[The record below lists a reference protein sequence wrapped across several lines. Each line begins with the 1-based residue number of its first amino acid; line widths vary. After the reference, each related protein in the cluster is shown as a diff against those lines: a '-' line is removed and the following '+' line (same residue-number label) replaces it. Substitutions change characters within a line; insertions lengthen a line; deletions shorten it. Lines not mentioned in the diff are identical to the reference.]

1 MISPNKQNIKMIHIN
16 KTAGTSVVK
25 WLLHLMDTGN
35 KVHITGKGEAN
46 SSHRIIE
53 EFDNKHFYFTIVRNP
68 YDRLASHYFHWESQG
83 KHRNQRWWKDD
94 VKDLDDFVQK
104 AYQHIGGVLVI
115 KEKHL
120 HKHQPEFLQPC
131 TEWIRDF
138 DKVKVFK
145 TEELDELLKF
155 FRQHFKGKKANSD
168 LDVDRSTKTKGL
180 KSYKD
185 LYNEKSRSI
194 IKRVFDDDFK
204 NFGYEK

>member
-1 MISPNKQNIKMIHIN
+1 MIHIN
-16 KTAGTSVVK
+16 KTAGTSVLD
-25 WLLHLMDTGN
+25 WLLSIGVAGSKQN
-35 KVHITGKGEAN
+35 IAGKGSAN

-83 KHRNQRWWKDD
+83 KGRKERWWRDD

-104 AYQHIGGVLVI
+104 AYEYPPKLFI
-115 KEKHL
+115 KEKYL
-120 HKHQPEFLQPC
+120 HKHQPEFIQPC

-138 DKVKVFK
+138 DKVKIFK
-145 TEELDELLKF
+145 TEELDELLEF
-155 FRQHFKGKKANSD
+155 FRQHFKGKKADAKLGVNR
-168 LDVDRSTKTKGL
+168 LTKTKGL

>member
-1 MISPNKQNIKMIHIN
+1 MIHIN

-25 WLLHLMDTGN
+25 WLLHLVDTGN
-35 KVHITGKGEAN
+35 KQHLTGKGGAN

-53 EFDNKHFYFTIVRNP
+53 IEEFTNKHFYFTIVRNP

-83 KHRNQRWWKDD
+83 KHRNQRWWRDD
-94 VKDLDDFVQK
+94 VNDLNDFVQK
-104 AYQHIGGVLVI
+104 AYKNIELVVK
-115 KEKHL
+115 KEYL
-120 HKHQPEFLQPC
+120 HKHQPEFIRPC

-138 DKVKVFK
+138 DKVKIFK

-155 FRQHFKGKKANSD
+155 FRQHFKGKKADAKLGVNR
-168 LDVDRSTKTKGL
+168 LTKTKGL
-180 KSYKD
+180 KSYRD

>member
-1 MISPNKQNIKMIHIN
+1 M
-16 KTAGTSVVK
+16 
-25 WLLHLMDTGN
+25 
-35 KVHITGKGEAN
+35 
-46 SSHRIIE
+46 
-53 EFDNKHFYFTIVRNP
+53 
-68 YDRLASHYFHWESQG
+68 
-83 KHRNQRWWKDD
+83 
-94 VKDLDDFVQK
+94 
-104 AYQHIGGVLVI
+104 VI
-115 KEKHL
+115 KEKYL

-138 DKVKVFK
+138 DKVKIFK
-145 TEELDELLKF
+145 TEELDELLEF
-155 FRQHFKGKKANSD
+155 FRQHFKGKKADNK

>member
-1 MISPNKQNIKMIHIN
+1 MIHIN
-16 KTAGTSVVK
+16 KTAGTSVLD
-25 WLLHLMDTGN
+25 WLLSIGVAGSKQN
-35 KVHITGKGEAN
+35 IAGKGSAN

-53 EFDNKHFYFTIVRNP
+53 IKEFTNKHFYFTVVRNP

-83 KHRNQRWWKDD
+83 KGRRERWWRDD
-94 VKDLDDFVQK
+94 VKDLNDFVQK

-115 KEKHL
+115 KERYL

-138 DKVKVFK
+138 DKVKIFK

-155 FRQHFKGKKANSD
+155 FRQHFKGKKADNK

>member
-53 EFDNKHFYFTIVRNP
+53 EFTNKHFYFTIVRNP

-104 AYQHIGGVLVI
+104 AYENIELVI
-115 KEKHL
+115 DKKHI
-120 HKHQPEFLQPC
+120 HKHQPEFIRPC

-138 DKVKVFK
+138 DKVKIFK
-145 TEELDELLKF
+145 TEELDELLEF

>member
-1 MISPNKQNIKMIHIN
+1 MIHIN

-25 WLLHLMDTGN
+25 WLLHLVDTGN

-53 EFDNKHFYFTIVRNP
+53 IEEFTNKHFYFTVVRNP

-83 KHRNQRWWKDD
+83 KGRRERWWRDD
-94 VKDLDDFVQK
+94 VKDLNDFVQK
-104 AYQHIGGVLVI
+104 AYENIELVI
-115 KEKHL
+115 DKKHI
-120 HKHQPEFLQPC
+120 HKHQPEFIRPC
-131 TEWIRDF
+131 TEWILDF
-138 DKVKVFK
+138 DKVKIFK
-145 TEELDELLKF
+145 TEELDELLEF
-155 FRQHFKGKKANSD
+155 FRQYFKGEKANKKLGVSKH
-168 LDVDRSTKTKGL
+168 TKTKGL